1 MKIYIT
7 IKGTATKSGYVNI
20 NPVANQSGFVKA
32 DVRNLNDFVSD
43 NECTEILIDNVL
55 SFLEKRQALQAI
67 DHWISKLRHGGK
79 IIIKDIDSL
88 EISRNFV
95 SSTINDEQY
104 EELVHGKFT
113 QPWDVKLSSYT
124 LESISNQLS
133 SRNLRLTKKRIRG
146 FDLVVEGTRQ

>member
-55 SFLEKRQALQAI
+55 SFLEKKQALQAI
-67 DHWISKLRHGGK
+67 YHWISKLRHGGK
-79 IIIKDIDSL
+79 IIIKYIDSL

-95 SSTINDEQY
+95 SSTINEEQY
-104 EELVHGKFT
+104 DELVH
-113 QPWDVKLSSYT
+113 
-124 LESISNQLS
+124 
-133 SRNLRLTKKRIRG
+133 
-146 FDLVVEGTRQ
+146 